1 MNRPLKNVLNNYLM
15 TMICL
20 FSLFIFGLYFRDFFT
35 ASNIYKVV
43 IQNTYLFVL
52 SLGLTFIMA
61 CGGIDFSIGSQ
72 ISLLSSIMG
81 VLFSMRLPVAVSF
94 AVLAVC
100 GLLCGL
106 LNGIL
111 VSYINIPAYVATMIT
126 QIGYKGLSYLIS
138 KGAVKTHLPRVVNML
153 SRKIVLGIQAD
164 IWVLLFVVLLTSFIL
179 KQTYLGKYIEAVGES
194 WDRAERAGVNVRR
207 VNMICFAASGFFCV
221 IAALMLVSQQSMTA
235 PANGN
240 GIEIFGIIAVACAFP
255 GTIIKSKNHRII
267 ILNLLFSIFFVLCI
281 KNCVRFYGRY
291 PNLEYIILGLVT
303 ALVFSVNF
311 ILDRKNKN
319 I

>member
-1 MNRPLKNVLNNYLM
+1 
-15 TMICL
+15 MICL

-106 LNGIL
+106 LIGI
-111 VSYINIPAYVATMIT
+111 
-126 QIGYKGLSYLIS
+126 
-138 KGAVKTHLPRVVNML
+138 
-153 SRKIVLGIQAD
+153 
-164 IWVLLFVVLLTSFIL
+164 
-179 KQTYLGKYIEAVGES
+179 VGS
-194 WDRAERAGVNVRR
+194 
-207 VNMICFAASGFFCV
+207 
-221 IAALMLVSQQSMTA
+221 
-235 PANGN
+235 
-240 GIEIFGIIAVACAFP
+240 
-255 GTIIKSKNHRII
+255 
-267 ILNLLFSIFFVLCI
+267 
-281 KNCVRFYGRY
+281 
-291 PNLEYIILGLVT
+291 
-303 ALVFSVNF
+303 
-311 ILDRKNKN
+311 
-319 I
+319 